1 MSRTSRACISVVDL
15 FAGPGGLAEGFTA
28 FTPSD
33 RRVFDVRLSIEKD
46 PIACET
52 LTLRRFFHLFSDPP
66 PEYYDYLQGKIT
78 REDLFAKYPEVAKS
92 ATAAAWRAELGKTG
106 HAAVNERVRTA
117 LGSEDRW
124 VLLGG
129 PPCQAYSIVGRSR
142 MRRTHAHFESDERH
156 LLYREY
162 LRIVAHH
169 SPPVFVMENVKGLL
183 SATHGGEGIFQR
195 ILNDLEAPGKA
206 LRIDGRTRVRYRLH
220 AVGPTARQ
228 LEIDAHSKTS
238 DFLLLSE
245 QHGIPQMRH
254 RVFIVGVRSDVS
266 VSPETLELQ
275 STVDAFNVLD
285 DMPPL
290 RSRLSQGEDSPAAW
304 RNAVRAIES
313 QKWLRATN
321 ALEPVA
327 LEVKKVLRVLKSSNL
342 PFGAPYVPHA
352 DRPASLSKWYRRNMS
367 GLVQHE
373 TRSHMSE
380 DLHRYLFSACFA
392 RIYGTSPRLRDFPT
406 ELHPDHANV
415 DDAVNGQMFNDR
427 FRVQL
432 PDRPATTIT
441 SHISKDGHYFIHYA
455 PEQCR
460 SFTVREAA
468 RIQTFPDNY
477 FFAGNRTQQFHQVGN
492 AVPPLLAHGIANIV
506 QSIFLRW
513 KGG

>member
-1 MSRTSRACISVVDL
+1 M
-15 FAGPGGLAEGFTA
+15 
-28 FTPSD
+28 
-33 RRVFDVRLSIEKD
+33 
-46 PIACET
+46 
-52 LTLRRFFHLFSDPP
+52 
-66 PEYYDYLQGKIT
+66 
-78 REDLFAKYPEVAKS
+78 FAKYPAAAKS
-92 ATAAAWRAELGKTG
+92 ATNGAWRAELGKTG
-106 HAAVNERVRTA
+106 HAAVNEKVRAA
-117 LGSEDRW
+117 LSLQDRW

-142 MRRTHAHFESDERH
+142 MRRTHADFESDERH
-156 LLYREY
+156 FLYREY

-195 ILNDLEAPGKA
+195 ILRDLAAPGKA
-206 LRIDGRTRVRYRLH
+206 LRINGRTKLRYRLH
-220 AVGPTARQ
+220 AIGPTARQ
-228 LEIDAHSKTS
+228 DLFEEEAHSKTS

-254 RVFIVGVRSDVS
+254 RVFIVGVRSDVN
-266 VSPETLELQ
+266 VTPDTLELQ

-285 DMPPL
+285 DLPPL
-290 RSRLSQGEDSPAAW
+290 RSRLSQVEDSSAAW
-304 RNAVRAIES
+304 RDAVSAIES
-313 QKWLRATN
+313 QRWLKATN
-321 ALEPVA
+321 SLEPVA
-327 LEVKKVLRVLKSSNL
+327 LEVKKVLGALKFSDLS
-342 PFGAPYVPHA
+342 FGMSYVQHT
-352 DRPASLSKWYRRNMS
+352 DRPAALSKWYRRNMT

-380 DLHRYLFSACFA
+380 DLHRYLFAACFA
-392 RIYGTSPRLRDFPT
+392 RVYGTSPRLRDFPK
-406 ELHPDHANV
+406 ELHPDHRNI
-415 DDAVNGQMFNDR
+415 DDAVKGQMFNDR

-477 FFAGNRTQQFHQVGN
+477 LFAGNRTQQFHQVGN
-492 AVPPLLAHGIANIV
+492 AVPPLLALAIANIV
-506 QSIFLRW
+506 HSIFLRW
-513 KGG
+513 KGDDR